1 MNTKLKS
8 SLKFGDF
15 SILNIPNTKVALMA
29 DSGFPLCSE
38 ALRNYGTLYTELS
51 DWFAVFCFINGL
63 KTLVALLCVN
73 DSYRTEFKTE
83 YPNSLHLSKIEVKE
97 PFRDS
102 NLKEKLHIFSNSV
115 EFLEYIAKE
124 AGYNYITLQAIDLS
138 VAPKYEHVG
147 YSKID
152 HSKFFKNEQLDFYTA
167 HPFYVKRL

>member
-1 MNTKLKS
+1 MKTKLKS
-8 SLKFGDF
+8 CLKFEDF
-15 SILNIPNTKVALMA
+15 SILNIPNTKVVLLA
-29 DSGFPLCSE
+29 DSDFPLCSE

-83 YPNSLHLSKIEVKE
+83 YPNSLHLSKIEIKE

-102 NLKEKLHIFSNSV
+102 NLKKKLHVFSNSM
-115 EFLEYIAKE
+115 EFLECIAKE
-124 AGYNYITLQAIDLS
+124 AEYNYITLQAIDLS

-147 YSKID
+147 YTNID
-152 HSKFFKNEQLDFYTA
+152 HSKFFKNEQLDFYAA
-167 HPFYVKRL
+167 HPFYVKKL

>member
-1 MNTKLKS
+1 MKTKLKS

-15 SILNIPNTKVALMA
+15 SILNIPNTKVALIA
-29 DSGFPLCSE
+29 DLDFPLCSE
-38 ALRNYGTLYTELS
+38 ALRNYGSLYTELS

-73 DSYRTEFKTE
+73 DSYRTEFKAE

-102 NLKEKLHIFSNSV
+102 NLKEKLHIFSNSM
-115 EFLEYIAKE
+115 EFLECTAKE
-124 AGYNYITLQAIDLS
+124 AGYNYITLQAVNLS

-147 YSKID
+147 YSNID
-152 HSKFFKNEQLDFYTA
+152 HSKFFKNEQLDFYAA
-167 HPFYVKRL
+167 HPFFVKKL

>member
-1 MNTKLKS
+1 MNTKLKF

-29 DSGFPLCSE
+29 DLDFPLCSE
-38 ALRNYGTLYTELS
+38 ALRNYGSLYTELS
-51 DWFAVFCFINGL
+51 DWFAIFCFINGL

-73 DSYRTEFKTE
+73 DSYRTEFKSV

-102 NLKEKLHIFSNSV
+102 NLKEKLHVFSNSM
-115 EFLEYIAKE
+115 EFLEYIAKK

-138 VAPKYEHVG
+138 VAPKYEHIG
-147 YSKID
+147 YTNID
-152 HSKFFKNEQLDFYTA
+152 HSKFFKNDQLDFYAA
-167 HPFYVKRL
+167 HPFYVKSL